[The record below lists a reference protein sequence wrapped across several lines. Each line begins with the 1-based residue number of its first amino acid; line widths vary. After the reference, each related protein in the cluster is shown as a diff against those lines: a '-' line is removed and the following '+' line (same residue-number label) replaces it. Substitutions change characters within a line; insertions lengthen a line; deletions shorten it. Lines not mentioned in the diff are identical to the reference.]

1 MTLPND
7 VHRAATVHQLEQA
20 AIASGTAGY
29 TLMRRAGA
37 AALAHVRQRWPTA
50 RSMVVVAG
58 PGNNGGDGLVLA
70 QLARDAGIFTHAML
84 VGDAAALRGEAQQ
97 ALQDL
102 RTAGM
107 DVQPFDASLLDSH
120 DLIIDALLGIGVRAP
135 LKPEWR
141 AAIDAMNAAGRNIL
155 SLDVP
160 SGLEPDTGRA
170 LPAVHATATL
180 SFLALKLGLFLGEGP
195 EHAGAVLFDGL
206 GVTAAAPS
214 QPALQRLDHGCL
226 NAVLPPRARQSHKS
240 MFGRVLIVGGGVG
253 MPGAVRL
260 AAESALRVGAGL
272 VTVASR
278 PEHLATVVGP
288 RPELMFHGVCD
299 ASDVDAVLAQADVI
313 AVGPGLGRSDWA
325 RALLQHVLRQRQG
338 GQRLVVD
345 ADALNLIAEGVALQ
359 RCADWVLTPHPG
371 EAARLLGISTEAVQ
385 EDRLAALSALCKQR
399 GGTIV
404 LKGAATLIRQTGSIP
419 LLCEKGNPGMAVPGM
434 GDVLTGALT
443 GLLAQGAE
451 PFAAAA
457 AAVYAHAVAGDRCA
471 RNGVRGVLA
480 LDVAR
485 ELRAVLALLP

>member
-1 MTLPND
+1 M
-7 VHRAATVHQLEQA
+7 
-20 AIASGTAGY
+20 
-29 TLMRRAGA
+29 
-37 AALAHVRQRWPTA
+37 A

-70 QLARDAGIFTHAML
+70 QLARDAGIFTHVML

-120 DLIIDALLGIGVRAP
+120 DLIVDALLGIGVRAP
-135 LKPEWR
+135 LKPEWF
-141 AAIDAMNAAGRNIL
+141 AAINAMNGAGRSIL
-155 SLDVP
+155 SIDIP

-195 EHAGAVLFDGL
+195 EHAGALLFDDL
-206 GVTAAAPS
+206 GVTPASPPR
-214 QPALQRLDHGCL
+214 PALERLDHGCL
-226 NAVLPPRARQSHKS
+226 NAVLSPRLRQSHKS
-240 MFGRVLIVGGGVG
+240 MFGRVLVVGGGVG

-278 PEHLATVVGP
+278 PEHLAAVVGT
-288 RPELMFHGVCD
+288 RPELMFHNVTSAAD
-299 ASDVDAVLAQADVI
+299 IEPALAQSEVI
-313 AVGPGLGRSDWA
+313 AIGPGLGRSDWA
-325 RALLQHVLRQRQG
+325 RGLLEYVLQHRHQA
-338 GQRLVVD
+338 QRLVVD
-345 ADALNLIAEGVALQ
+345 ADALNLIAEGVGFQ
-359 RCADWVLTPHPG
+359 RCEEWVLTPHPG
-371 EAARLLGISTEAVQ
+371 EAARLLGISTQAVQ
-385 EDRLAALSALCKQR
+385 EDRLAALASLCETR

-404 LKGAATLIRQTGSIP
+404 LKGAATLIGHAGRTP
-419 LLCEKGNPGMAVPGM
+419 RLCEKGNPGMAVPGM
-434 GDVLTGALT
+434 GDVLTGALA
-443 GLLAQGAE
+443 GILAQGGEA
-451 PFAAAA
+451 FAAAA

-471 RNGVRGVLA
+471 RSGMRGVLA
-480 LDVAR
+480 LDVAQ